1 MDKQIRMTILTGV
14 GKPGK
19 TGRWK
24 AKASFSTLPI
34 TSQKHKTQAWVKQYT
49 IPAWLP
55 WMLKRIVSSLL
66 GIIVISIL
74 VFAATQALPSDPA
87 RVILGPEATEDAVQV
102 FRQTLGLDQPIA
114 SQYFQWISNALQGD
128 WGHSI
133 DSNTPVTQLIAG
145 RLENSLALVASVLLI
160 SIPASLFLGV
170 FLALRRDSWIDRACL
185 STMIALK
192 AIPSFAIAIGLMML
206 LAISVFPILP
216 AVSLLDPN
224 RSAFSQ
230 PFFLVL
236 PTLTLVVATVPY
248 LLRLVRSSMIEI
260 LDSEFITSARLRGLK
275 HSTIIWQYAIPNA
288 VIPAI
293 QAIALTTSVM
303 IGGVLVVEVV
313 FTYPGIGSALNAAV
327 DIRDI
332 PVIQAIVV
340 FLAGSVM
347 LINLLADI
355 MTVLLTPRLRTQ
367 PANAGGKQ

>member
-1 MDKQIRMTILTGV
+1 MTINTGTTIS
-14 GKPGK
+14 KLEQPR
-19 TGRWK
+19 RWK
-24 AKASFSTLPI
+24 I
-34 TSQKHKTQAWVKQYT
+34 KTQSRRSTFISFERITQAGTNQYT

-55 WMLKRIVSSLL
+55 WIVKRIVSSLL
-66 GIIVISIL
+66 GIIVISML

-87 RVILGPEATEDAVQV
+87 RVILGPEATEDAVEV
-102 FRQTLGLDQPIA
+102 FRKHLGMDQPITT
-114 SQYFQWISNALQGD
+114 QYVKWISRALQGD

-133 DSNTPVTQLIAG
+133 DSNIPVTQLIAG
-145 RLENSLALVASVLLI
+145 RLENSLALVASVLI
-160 SIPASLFLGV
+160 VIIPGSLFLGV
-170 FLALRRDSWIDRACL
+170 FLALRRDSWIDRTCVSA
-185 STMIALK
+185 MIALK

-206 LAISVFPILP
+206 LATSVFPVLP

-224 RSAFSQ
+224 QSAFAQ
-230 PFFLVL
+230 PIFMIL
-236 PTLTLVVATVPY
+236 PALTLVIATLPY
-248 LLRLVRSSMIEI
+248 LTRLVRGSMIEV

-275 HSTIIWQYAIPNA
+275 HRTIIWQYAIPNA

-303 IGGVLVVEVV
+303 IGGVLIVEVV
-313 FTYPGIGSALNAAV
+313 FTYPGIGSALNSAV

-355 MTVLLTPRLRTQ
+355 ATVMLTPRLRTQ
-367 PANAGGKQ
+367 PASTGA